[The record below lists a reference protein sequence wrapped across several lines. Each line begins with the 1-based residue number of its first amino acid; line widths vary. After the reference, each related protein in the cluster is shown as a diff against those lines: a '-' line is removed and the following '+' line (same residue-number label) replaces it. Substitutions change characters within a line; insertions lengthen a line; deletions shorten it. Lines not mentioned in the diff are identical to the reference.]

1 MRSVWWICI
10 LQNDSFATDLKKLF
24 TPRLRR
30 YDVRRPGHAGRAHG
44 DHPIRALRHAAGRAG
59 GLGSDYPGYV
69 GQHRRRS
76 HRAQGVLREAC
87 NASDL
92 RPSNPHATLTRIYTI
107 TRSSMTSLRLP
118 TAPHMAHAS
127 SKPRQMPQRPAT
139 APHEPQSALSRH

>member
-1 MRSVWWICI
+1 MLGNLCSLSPGFIRSGEYPQKNSSHPFPQVRCQASRTRWPRPRRPSYSCSSTRCWPCWRAWQR
-10 LQNDSFATDLKKLF
+10 L
-24 TPRLRR
+24 PRL
-30 YDVRRPGHAGRAHG
+30 
-44 DHPIRALRHAAGRAG
+44 
-59 GLGSDYPGYV
+59 

-92 RPSNPHATLTRIYTI
+92 RPPNPHATLTRIYTI
-107 TRSSMTSLRLP
+107 AHSSMTSLRLP

-127 SKPRQMPQRPAT
+127 SKPRQTPQRPAT